1 MTFIFREPTLIEI
14 LSDPITKA
22 VMNADA
28 VDPAQLAVML
38 CEVQVLRRGGND
50 GNGEVAGSPERKGA
64 VIVASASMVR
74 CNSIC

>member
-28 VDPAQLAVML
+28 VDPVRLAVML
-38 CEVQVLRRGGND
+38 REIQMLRQGGND
-50 GNGEVAGSPERKGA
+50 G
-64 VIVASASMVR
+64 SAQVGQDPTRTRRSHDCLSL